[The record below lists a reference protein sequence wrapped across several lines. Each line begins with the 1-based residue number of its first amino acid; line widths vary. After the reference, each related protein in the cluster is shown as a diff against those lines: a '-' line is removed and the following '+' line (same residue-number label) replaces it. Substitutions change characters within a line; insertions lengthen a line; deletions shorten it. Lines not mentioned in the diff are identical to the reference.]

1 MPGDPSVHSRFLITS
16 LCFGTKAKKKKT
28 KEYKISGSMCPSGQ
42 TPLKMTT
49 YRVSL
54 SWIVSAFMQ

>member
-1 MPGDPSVHSRFLITS
+1 MPGDPSVHSRFLTTS
-16 LCFGTKAKKKKT
+16 LCFGTRAKKT

-42 TPLKMTT
+42 APLKMTM
-49 YRVSL
+49 YHVSL